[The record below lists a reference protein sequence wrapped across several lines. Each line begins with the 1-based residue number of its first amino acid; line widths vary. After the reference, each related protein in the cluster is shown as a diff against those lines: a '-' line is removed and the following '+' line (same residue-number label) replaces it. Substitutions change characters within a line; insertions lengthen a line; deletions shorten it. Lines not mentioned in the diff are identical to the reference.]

1 MKTKTKRIVMASM
14 LAALVC
20 IATIVIVVPTP
31 FKGYINAGD
40 GVVLLCGLLLSPAY
54 GFFAAA
60 VGAALADLILGYV
73 IYAPAT
79 FVIKGL
85 MALSLSF
92 LFKNLK
98 KHTSDAVSCVLG
110 GIVSEAIMVMGYYIY
125 EGFLYGFLASAVNI
139 PANMIQG
146 AAGILLGTIL
156 YGILSRKIKRV

>member
-1 MKTKTKRIVMASM
+1 MKTKTKKIVMASM

-31 FKGYINAGD
+31 FKGYLNAGD
-40 GVVLLCGLLLSPAY
+40 AIVLLCGWLLTPAY

-85 MALSLSF
+85 MALSACL

-98 KHTSDAVSCVLG
+98 KKTSEAVSCVLS
-110 GIVSEAIMVMGYYIY
+110 GIVAEIIMVTGYYVY
-125 EGFLYGFLASAVNI
+125 EGFLYGFLASAINI
-139 PANMIQG
+139 PANMLQG
-146 AAGILLGTIL
+146 AAGILLGIIL
-156 YGILSRKIKRV
+156 FGILTRKIKRG